1 MIVLARGARRILL
14 SRTKVFALYYTA
26 PMLVPPEQE
35 YINTLPV
42 IASWIS
48 DQHPVTVAPTPL
60 YGHTRSCSSTH
71 GTAIVPVCATPY
83 SSHDFSDFETPCI
96 LDSNAYASESYK
108 LHAIGLISDTHG
120 LLRPEAVRALAGVRH
135 IIHAGDIGGPEILA
149 ELSKIAPVYAVRGNN
164 DKGAWAAQI
173 PLYLA
178 LELEG
183 VSIHVLHDVKEID
196 IDPKAAGFDV
206 VIAGHSHKP
215 DISERDGVIFINPGS
230 AGPRRFSLPVTVGYL
245 DIATGAPSARIMKI
259 L

>member
-1 MIVLARGARRILL
+1 VCDPIFITRLFGFR
-14 SRTKVFALYYTA
+14 
-26 PMLVPPEQE
+26 
-35 YINTLPV
+35 N
-42 IASWIS
+42 
-48 DQHPVTVAPTPL
+48 PL
-60 YGHTRSCSSTH
+60 YLG
-71 GTAIVPVCATPY
+71 Y
-83 SSHDFSDFETPCI
+83 E
-96 LDSNAYASESYK
+96 SNTSESYK

-149 ELSKIAPVYAVRGNN
+149 ELSKIAPVHAVRGNN
-164 DKGAWAAQI
+164 DKGAWAAEI

-196 IDPKAAGFDV
+196 VYPKAAGVDV
-206 VIAGHSHKP
+206 VIAGHSHKS
-215 DISERDGVIFINPGS
+215 DVSERDGVIFINPGS

-245 DIATGAPSARIMKI
+245 DIATGGPQAQIKKI